1 VIAYL
6 ALAALGAMIVPFD
19 DDTPDE

>member
-6 ALAALGAMIVPFD
+6 ALAALGAMIVPFN